1 MTITTATT
9 ASAPTFPPDEAVYLT
24 DELLRPIDP
33 IHHRQLK
40 KGGVTITY
48 VPWCRIALHLH
59 KRLPGQW
66 EWVLD
71 EVKEIGDFVS
81 VRGTLILHNNLNH
94 TTRSFSGVASERL
107 VTKGAPPIE
116 VAASSALRRAA
127 GAAGLGLHLWDV
139 D

>member
-1 MTITTATT
+1 MTAT
-9 ASAPTFPPDEAVYLT
+9 SFPPDEAVHLT

-33 IHHRQLK
+33 VHHRQLK
-40 KGGVTITY
+40 KGGATLTY
-48 VPWCRIALHLH
+48 VPWHRIALHLH

-71 EVKEIGDFVS
+71 EVKEIGEFVS
-81 VRGTLILHNNLNH
+81 VHGTLTLHNNLNN
-94 TTRSFSGVASERL
+94 TTRSFSGVASEPL

-127 GAAGLGLHLWDV
+127 GAAGLGLHLWDA